1 MKTPDEFWNEF
12 IEKTGRD
19 NEDKCS
25 GDLTF
30 ESQGFQND
38 SKVTLILSGKK
49 TAFFSA
55 LSSFLIDSEPL
66 PLSGE
71 LYMVFDRSNTPVC
84 IIEIDSVEIVPFCE
98 VTWEMAQKE
107 GEDSSLNEWKEK
119 QKENLEDEGN
129 ILGFSFSEDLKLV
142 YQTFRVVYT
151 NF

>member
-49 TAFFSA
+49 T
-55 LSSFLIDSEPL
+55 E
-66 PLSGE
+66 
-71 LYMVFDRSNTPVC
+71 
-84 IIEIDSVEIVPFCE
+84 
-98 VTWEMAQKE
+98 
-107 GEDSSLNEWKEK
+107 
-119 QKENLEDEGN
+119 
-129 ILGFSFSEDLKLV
+129 
-142 YQTFRVVYT
+142 
-151 NF
+151 

>member
-1 MKTPDEFWNEF
+1 MPNRAT
-12 IEKTGRD
+12 
-19 NEDKCS
+19 S
-25 GDLTF
+25 LASSTF
-30 ESQGFQND
+30 CIISVFSPYSD
-38 SKVTLILSGKK
+38 ILSGKK

-71 LYMVFDRSNTPVC
+71 LYMVFDRSNNPVC

>member
-1 MKTPDEFWNEF
+1 
-12 IEKTGRD
+12 
-19 NEDKCS
+19 
-25 GDLTF
+25 
-30 ESQGFQND
+30 
-38 SKVTLILSGKK
+38 
-49 TAFFSA
+49 
-55 LSSFLIDSEPL
+55 
-66 PLSGE
+66 
-71 LYMVFDRSNTPVC
+71 MVFDRSNNPVC